1 MRKYG
6 KKAGS
11 ILLAALMGVSGLTG
25 AYGFTVSAE
34 EETEAETVAETAAE
48 TEVEVTELEIT
59 VDGETLTV
67 TNATGLD
74 ILMLTY
80 ETGSTADASEANAA
94 EAEEDNE
101 AEDAA
106 EEAGTDGEAETEVE
120 VSAPQVIATEAD
132 GTTHTF
138 ASVDVSGLS
147 DLTIIEKIGFLFLYG
162 TDASGEKKNF
172 YEVADEVTL
181 DEPVTMYAT
190 GQVNIREAADGSS
203 ALLGSVARGGEVQ
216 VVGGTSA
223 WFKITQ
229 DDITGYVAARYL
241 TMEESE
247 AEAAVAQESE
257 ARSALEAA
265 AAAAAA
271 ASSAS
276 SSGGATEVSREP
288 VYDCDGSG
296 HGYYIVTYS
305 DGSVAYVDF

>member
-1 MRKYG
+1 MKKYG

-11 ILLAALMGVSGLTG
+11 ILLAALMSVSGLTG
-25 AYGFTVSAE
+25 ACAFSVSAE
-34 EETEAETVAETAAE
+34 EETEMGTETAAE
-48 TEVEVTELEIT
+48 AEAEVTELEIT

-80 ETGSTADASEANAA
+80 DTGNAGDEAEADAA
-94 EAEEDNE
+94 EAEEDDE
-101 AEDAA
+101 AGEAA
-106 EEAGTDGEAETEVE
+106 EEAEAETEAE
-120 VSAPQVIATEAD
+120 ADASEPQVIATEAD
-132 GTTHTF
+132 GTAHTF
-138 ASVDVSGLS
+138 ASVDFTGLS

-162 TDASGEKKNF
+162 TDSSGEKKNF

-181 DEPVTMYAT
+181 DESVTMYAT

-203 ALLGSVARGGEVQ
+203 SVIGSVARGGEVQ
-216 VVGGTSA
+216 VLGGTSA

-271 ASSAS
+271 ASSQS
-276 SSGGATEVSREP
+276 SSGGTTEVSREP

-296 HGYYIVTYS
+296 HGYYIITYS